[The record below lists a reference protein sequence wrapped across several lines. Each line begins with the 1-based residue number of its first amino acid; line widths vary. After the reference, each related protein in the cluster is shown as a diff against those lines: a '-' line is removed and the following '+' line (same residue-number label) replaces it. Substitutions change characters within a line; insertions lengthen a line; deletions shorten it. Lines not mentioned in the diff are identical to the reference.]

1 MLNTVEFL
9 KKDLPKKLSKK
20 ICPKYELQNRLTQ
33 MRQKH
38 VEEKHIYVLKKNM
51 VEIR

>member
-9 KKDLPKKLSKK
+9 KKKKRQKSVKK
-20 ICPKYELQNRLTQ
+20 ICPKYELQNWLTQ

-38 VEEKHIYVLKKNM
+38 VEEKHIYVLKKNIAQ
-51 VEIR
+51 IR